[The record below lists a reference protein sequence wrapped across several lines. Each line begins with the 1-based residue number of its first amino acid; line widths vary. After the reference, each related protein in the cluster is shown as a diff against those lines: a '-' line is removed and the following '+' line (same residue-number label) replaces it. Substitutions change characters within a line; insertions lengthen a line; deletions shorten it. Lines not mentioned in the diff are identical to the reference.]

1 MKPKLYFAL
10 LLLAAGPPARG
21 QEGPGQL
28 PDGKGKDAVKKV
40 CSACHELATVVAS
53 RRTRTGWEQNVDD
66 MISRGAE
73 GSDEEMEAVVE
84 YLTTFFGKINVNTAS
99 VQDLTPLG
107 LSENEA
113 QAIVAYRDQNGKFK
127 DFEQLKKVPGV
138 SAEKLQANRNRIA
151 FSL

>member
-1 MKPKLYFAL
+1 MRYLVA
-10 LLLAAGPPARG
+10 LLLAASPVAGGPKRL
-21 QEGPGQL
+21 GQL
-28 PDGKGKDAVKKV
+28 PDGKGKDAVQKI
-40 CSACHELATVVAS
+40 CASCHELGTVTS
-53 RRTRTGWEQNVDD
+53 SLRTRIGWQQNVDD

-99 VQDLTPLG
+99 VRDLEQSLG
-107 LSENEA
+107 LSGKEA
-113 QAIVAYRDQNGKFK
+113 QAIAAYRGQSGKFK

-138 SAEKLQANRNRIA
+138 SGEKLEAARRRIA